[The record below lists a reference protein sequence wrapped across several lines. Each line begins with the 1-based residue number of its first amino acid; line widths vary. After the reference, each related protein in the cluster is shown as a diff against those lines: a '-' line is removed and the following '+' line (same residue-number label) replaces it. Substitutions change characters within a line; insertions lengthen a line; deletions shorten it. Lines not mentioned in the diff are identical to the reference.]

1 MTSNP
6 DSSLPANFH
15 PMLGEILKQ
24 KGILTQ
30 AQIDEVLAIQKR
42 SSERRLF
49 GQILISRG
57 LATKPQIDVALA
69 RQKEMQ
75 NQKKNPM

>member
-6 DSSLPANFH
+6 DSVLARNIPA
-15 PMLGEILKQ
+15 PLGEILKQ

-30 AQIDEVLAIQKR
+30 AQIDEVLAVQKR

-69 RQKEMQ
+69 RQKETQ
-75 NQKKNPM
+75 GQKKTVL

>member
-1 MTSNP
+1 MSA
-6 DSSLPANFH
+6 DSDPAIPRNAS
-15 PMLGEILKQ
+15 PLLGEILKQ

-69 RQKEMQ
+69 RQKELQ
-75 NQKKNPM
+75 GQKKNPL